1 MDEICFCKTPSAPC
15 CEVSVYVYM
24 YVCVWERER
33 SHTHKKS
40 RECVPRSFLTFIF
53 ECNMYLWVLLLWRL
67 WDRKSRKVHK
77 ELLSSNSKLARL
89 LLKINLSYSFLR
101 LHINSFGMVR
111 PIHLISVYQN
121 LYWMSERKND
131 VGWLD

>member
-15 CEVSVYVYM
+15 CEVSVHVYM

-89 LLKINLSYSFLR
+89 LLMINLSYSFLR
-101 LHINSFGMVR
+101 LHINSYGMVR

-121 LYWMSERKND
+121 FVLNEREKKMM
-131 VGWLD
+131 